1 MITNIL
7 FGFIKSLIR
16 LSKIANLKKH
26 LENKIYWINVSAENL
41 EQKSFYKI
49 FSNLVKKN
57 NLENL
62 NFQNTWI
69 NVNQNLLS
77 ILNEN

>member
-1 MITNIL
+1 L
-7 FGFIKSLIR
+7 IK
-16 LSKIANLKKH
+16 KK
-26 LENKIYWINVSAENL
+26 
-41 EQKSFYKI
+41 
-49 FSNLVKKN
+49 

-62 NFQNTWI
+62 NYQNTWI

>member
-1 MITNIL
+1 METLFLGIISALLIAIL
-7 FGFIKSLIR
+7 YFVTKKDNSEEQNKDEYLIK
-16 LSKIANLKKH
+16 KK
-26 LENKIYWINVSAENL
+26 
-41 EQKSFYKI
+41 
-49 FSNLVKKN
+49 

>member
-1 MITNIL
+1 M
-7 FGFIKSLIR
+7 SLDNS
-16 LSKIANLKKH
+16 L
-26 LENKIYWINVSAENL
+26 NKILIVDFGSQFTQLIARRIREIGVFCEIVSH
-41 EQKSFYKI
+41 KKI
-49 FSNLVKKN
+49 KNKEEYLIKKK

-62 NFQNTWI
+62 NYQNTWN